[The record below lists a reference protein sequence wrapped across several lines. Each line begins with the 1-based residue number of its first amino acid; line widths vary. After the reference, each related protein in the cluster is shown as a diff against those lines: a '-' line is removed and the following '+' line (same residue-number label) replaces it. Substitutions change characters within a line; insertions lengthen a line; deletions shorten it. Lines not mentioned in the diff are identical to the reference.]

1 MCEISCCTSSGAAVK
16 CHFTPTMS
24 LRRPM
29 PLGQSAAEKS
39 ENPPTMKLH
48 PVYASLAGFC
58 MIAIGLCLVRYAY
71 TPLIPSLIDAEWVTK
86 AGAGYVSGF
95 NCLGYLLGCVAALFL
110 PHRVG
115 VRLLLR
121 ASLIVA
127 LVGQVMSALTGHW
140 QLWAFGL
147 ALTRCQL
154 LPAVCNRP
162 GHFGH
167 RAAAFG
173 VAALSPQAWTGR
185 GLTIPW
191 SAGRDRG
198 VPKRLSETRG

>member
-39 ENPPTMKLH
+39 GNPPAMKLH
-48 PVYASLAGFC
+48 PVYAPL
-58 MIAIGLCLVRYAY
+58 AY
-71 TPLIPSLIDAEWVTK
+71 TPLIPSLIDAKRVTK

-95 NCLGYLLGCVAALFL
+95 NCLSYLLGCLAALFL
-110 PHRVG
+110 PGRVG

-127 LVGQVMSALTGHW
+127 LVGQVMSALTGDW
-140 QLWAFGL
+140 QRWALGPAL
-147 ALTRCQL
+147 ARCQL
-154 LPAVCNRP
+154 LPTVCNRP

-167 RAAAFG
+167 RTAPLG

-191 SAGRDRG
+191 LADRDRG
-198 VPKRLSETRG
+198 VPKRLSETRA